1 MVSLRNRRRIILGC
15 TTLLILLMI
24 AGFVYALS
32 HALDSDGP
40 DNFLAKTDSPGL
52 VVYGTVRNMSGEGVE
67 NVSIYRSYS
76 AYPGVLIATTDANG
90 DYESEFA
97 DIPGDEMVNVSANGQ
112 RLSLEPKQCYWR
124 HYYGYE
130 RTRCDF
136 VAGLTTEIFIP
147 ILNK

>member
-1 MVSLRNRRRIILGC
+1 MISLRNRRRIIMVC
-15 TTLLILLMI
+15 TTLLILLMV
-24 AGFVYALS
+24 AGFVYAIS
-32 HALDSDGP
+32 HAVDNDGP
-40 DNFLAKTDSPGL
+40 KNFLTTMDTPGL
-52 VVYGTVRNMSGEGVE
+52 VVYGNVRNMGGEGVE

-97 DIPGDEMVNVSANGQ
+97 NIPGDEMVNVWANGQ
-112 RLSLEPKQCYWR
+112 GLAFEPGQCYWR

-136 VAGLTTEIFIP
+136 VADLSTEIFIP
-147 ILNK
+147 IINK

>member
-1 MVSLRNRRRIILGC
+1 
-15 TTLLILLMI
+15 MI

-32 HALDSDGP
+32 HALNSGGP

-112 RLSLEPKQCYWR
+112 RLTLEPKQCYWR

-130 RTRCDF
+130 RVRCDF
-136 VAGLTTEIFIP
+136 VAGLATEIFIP
-147 ILNK
+147 MLNK

>member
-1 MVSLRNRRRIILGC
+1 
-15 TTLLILLMI
+15 MI
-24 AGFVYALS
+24 VGFVYALS
-32 HALDSDGP
+32 HALNADRT
-40 DNFLAKTDSPGL
+40 DNFLSKKDTPGL

-76 AYPGVLIATTDANG
+76 AYPGELIATTDANG

-97 DIPGDEMVNVSANGQ
+97 EIPGEEMVTVWAVGQ
-112 RLSLEPKQCYWR
+112 GLTFEPEQSYWR

-136 VAGLTTEIFIP
+136 IVSLTTEIFIP

>member
-1 MVSLRNRRRIILGC
+1 MISLKNRRRIILGC

-24 AGFVYALS
+24 AGFVYAIS
-32 HALDSDGP
+32 HALDADKP
-40 DNFLAKTDSPGL
+40 DRILSKMDSPGL

-90 DYESEFA
+90 DYEAEFA
-97 DIPGDEMVNVSANGQ
+97 EIAGEEMVTVWANGQ
-112 RLSLEPKQCYWR
+112 GLTFEPEQSYWR

-130 RTRCDF
+130 RIRCDF
-136 VAGLTTEIFIP
+136 VVSLSTEIFIP
-147 ILNK
+147 MINK